1 MSASLARPDYHARV
15 RRDVFHLVPPGG
27 TVLDIGGGHGATA
40 AALKASGHVDRI
52 GVADL
57 VAPLDPAG
65 IDFSYKGD
73 LTDPDLLA
81 RIGREQGPFATILC
95 LDILEHLPDPWA
107 VVSQLHQLL
116 APGGCIVASLPNVR
130 NFTVVLPLLLK
141 GEWRYRNTGIL
152 DRTHLRFFGFRE
164 AVELLISSGLMLEA
178 CEASIPKAKR
188 LIWANALTL
197 GLLRGFLSLQTLVRV
212 RRID

>member
-1 MSASLARPDYHARV
+1 MPIK
-15 RRDVFHLVPPGG
+15 RR
-27 TVLDIGGGHGATA
+27 T
-40 AALKASGHVDRI
+40 
-52 GVADL
+52 
-57 VAPLDPAG
+57 
-65 IDFSYKGD
+65 
-73 LTDPDLLA
+73 
-81 RIGREQGPFATILC
+81 
-95 LDILEHLPDPWA
+95 HLPDPWA
-107 VVSQLHQLL
+107 VVSQLHPLL

-164 AVELLISSGLMLEA
+164 AVELLSSSGLKLEA